1 MKARRGMSF
10 RKYAK
15 PPGLLA
21 EHPKCLPSTC
31 PNMHVECLCWG
42 TQCRSAAT
50 HYHGTATTSCCPFS
64 SETAMAK
71 KLNIRKF
78 CSKNFRKC
86 CQKCHP
92 HAPALVLHTVPLLA
106 LHPLIPGRAHRPY
119 LKTQIQAERKLCVA
133 KSFSF
138 SPKPQTFMWNE
149 WGQFQLC
156 FTCSLRPSQLKQCS
170 AVLYIC
176 NAHRKSVNCSKTYWR

>member
-1 MKARRGMSF
+1 MPNHRAFWQNIPNVCHLLVQICMLNVSVEAPSAGQRPHTIMGQQ
-10 RKYAK
+10 
-15 PPGLLA
+15 PP
-21 EHPKCLPSTC
+21 P
-31 PNMHVECLCWG
+31 
-42 TQCRSAAT
+42 AA
-50 HYHGTATTSCCPFS
+50 HFS

-133 KSFSF
+133 KSFSYF
-138 SPKPQTFMWNE
+138 PLNPKHSCEMNE
-149 WGQFQLC
+149 DNSNFALHVALDHH
-156 FTCSLRPSQLKQCS
+156 S
-170 AVLYIC
+170 
-176 NAHRKSVNCSKTYWR
+176 